1 MKFKLLI
8 WLIGLLLTVW
18 ICSCSTRKT
27 DLSIERNKSKQ
38 ESELKIDLK
47 EAIIDKSINEK
58 LTSDNGYTIVI
69 KEYFGQLTDN
79 SHLSVNQPIFR
90 ETTFTKSDKKT
101 SEKEFKNLTSN
112 KAVQAKQNEKQ
123 VNVSKIKKKPVEVKG
138 FGFGKVIGV
147 TLIVVAG
154 LIALYVIWKQKKA
167 KSLIPLE
174 VFQSQ

>member
-18 ICSCSTRKT
+18 VCSCSTRKT
-27 DLSIERNKSKQ
+27 DLSIERAKSKQ

-47 EAIIDKSINEK
+47 EAIVDKSIIEK

-79 SHLSVNQPIFR
+79 SHISGNHPIFR
-90 ETTFTKSDKKT
+90 ETTFTKADKKT
-101 SEKEFKNLTSN
+101 SEKEVKDLTSN
-112 KAVQAKQNEKQ
+112 KAVQAKQKEKQ
-123 VNVSKIKKKPVEVKG
+123 VNVSKDKKKPVEVSG

-147 TLIVVAG
+147 TLIAIAG
-154 LIALYVIWKQKKA
+154 LIAVYAIWKQKKA
-167 KSLIPLE
+167 KSVLP
-174 VFQSQ
+174 V

>member
-27 DLSIERNKSKQ
+27 DLSIERAKSKQ

-47 EAIIDKSINEK
+47 EATVDKSIIEK

-69 KEYFGQLTDN
+69 KEYFGQLTD
-79 SHLSVNQPIFR
+79 SLHLSDNHPIFR
-90 ETTFTKSDKKT
+90 KTTFTKSDKKT
-101 SEKEFKNLTSN
+101 SEKEAKDLTSN
-112 KAVQAKQNEKQ
+112 KTLQAKQNEKQ
-123 VNVSKIKKKPVEVKG
+123 TNISKDKTKAVEVTG

-154 LIALYVIWKQKKA
+154 LIALYFIWKQKKKA
-167 KSLIPLE
+167 SLISKA
-174 VFQSQ
+174 F